1 MATNFAAY
9 IAAFRF
15 GLGEAS
21 LEVVGAD
28 PRAWLLSQVGPA
40 DPPAGTVR
48 NAEDVLADRKRIH
61 KLARELKRSS
71 KDAPSRM
78 APDQPDGEMAPAK
91 APKKVV
97 RASEAGKGSVDLNRA
112 TREDRHVRVRTAL
125 ATGRPFAE
133 HLVWFWANHFTVS
146 AAKGKARGL
155 VGSFE
160 RDAIRPH
167 IAGTFEAMLRAS
179 TVHPAMLQYLDNQ
192 RSAGPN
198 SPQVKRARAGLG
210 DDKAGNRLLGL
221 NENLAREVMEL
232 HTLGVA
238 RTDGSAAYTQADVT
252 AMAAVLTGWR
262 PPLEATG
269 RRAHPIFDAG
279 WHEPGSKQVMGRT
292 LPEGPGA
299 LDEALHL
306 LATHPSTARHVCA
319 RMARHFVA
327 DEPPPALVERMVS
340 AWQRS
345 GGQLAQVTQ
354 AMVTAPE
361 AWVATAA
368 KLRTPEEFA
377 VCSLRMLGQN
387 SESVAV
393 SADAGIVG
401 MGQEIQSAPSPA
413 GWPERSE
420 EWLGP
425 EAMWTRVEW
434 AQQLARRVGGQQD
447 ARSIAR
453 QALGDGLSERTARQL
468 SQAADGEQA
477 LTMLLLAPEIQRR

>member
-1 MATNFAAY
+1 MPNTVAAY

-15 GLGEAS
+15 GLGEPT
-21 LEVVGAD
+21 LDVVAPD
-28 PRAWLLSQVGPA
+28 PQAWLLAQLGPG
-40 DPPAGTVR
+40 DPPAGKVR
-48 NAEDVLADRKRIH
+48 DAENVLADRHRIRKLSREFKRNN
-61 KLARELKRSS
+61 R
-71 KDAPSRM
+71 DAQS
-78 APDQPDGEMAPAK
+78 EMTEGPVK
-91 APKKVV
+91 AAKKVV
-97 RASEAGKGSVDLNRA
+97 RASDAGKGSVDLNVA
-112 TREDRHVRVRTAL
+112 TREDRRVRLRTAL
-125 ATGRPFAE
+125 VTKRPFAE

-155 VGSFE
+155 VGAFE

-179 TVHPAMLQYLDNQ
+179 TTHSAMLQYLDNQ
-192 RSAGPN
+192 HSAGPN
-198 SPQVKRARAGLG
+198 SAYVQRSLRARPG
-210 DDKAGNRLLGL
+210 DKSPDKVRGL
-221 NENLAREVMEL
+221 NENLARELMEL

-238 RTDGSAAYTQADVT
+238 RTDGSAAYSQADVT
-252 AMAAVLTGWR
+252 ALAAVLTGWR
-262 PPLEATG
+262 PSQELRGERGQPV
-269 RRAHPIFDAG
+269 FDAS
-279 WHEPGSKQVMGRT
+279 WHEPGSKQVMGRR

-306 LATHPSTARHVCA
+306 LATHPATARHVCA
-319 RMARHFVA
+319 RMVRHFIA
-327 DEPPPALVERMVS
+327 DEPPPALVERLVA

-345 GGQLAQVTQ
+345 GGNLVQVTQ
-354 AMVTAPE
+354 ALVTAPE
-361 AWVATAA
+361 SWSAVAG

-377 VCSLRMLGQN
+377 VCGLRMLGQD
-387 SESVAV
+387 SEALALV
-393 SADAGIVG
+393 ADAGTVG
-401 MGQEIQSAPSPA
+401 MGQEVQSAPSPA

-434 AQQLARRVGGQQD
+434 AQQLSRRLGGQQD

-453 QALGDGLSERTARQL
+453 RALGEGLSERTARQL